1 MSMVTATRQEMMY
14 CPGCS
19 HAAVLEQLG
28 AALDRLGLPPEQ
40 VCLVSDIGCIGTADR
55 YFACHTFHGLHGRS
69 ITYAEAIK
77 RCRPDLLVV
86 VLIGDGGCGIGTA
99 HLVHTARRGVG
110 IKVFV
115 CNNFNFG
122 MTGGQHSPTTPA
134 GGVTATTPTGAG
146 DRPLDVCQ
154 LVIASG
160 GAFVARCSALDR
172 NLPEMIDATLRAP
185 GFALLDIWELCVAY
199 YMPTNKLNPPKLV
212 EMSRELGMP
221 FGILKNEPGR
231 TDGQP
236 AARPAADVPAG
247 GSRIGPSGGEHSRAP
262 ARAGVIPGLRW
273 PPRVEIALAGSAGE
287 RIRSAAGVIGEI
299 LVAAGLQVAQLD
311 DYPITVRK
319 GFSLSN
325 LIVAQQPIRYT
336 GLRTPELVIIQSE
349 DGLRRFGSLA
359 ELSPET
365 LLIVNDE
372 LTWESTPAR
381 VLPVTLAPLIRQVER
396 ANVALALLTC
406 GLIQCG
412 WITAEALRNLA
423 GATLKGRFREANLR
437 AIEAGMRL
445 VSVPAA
451 RA

>member
-69 ITYAEAIK
+69 VTYAEAIK
-77 RCRPDLLVV
+77 RCRPDLLVI

-110 IKVFV
+110 VKVFV

-160 GAFVARCSALDR
+160 GAFVARCSAFDR

-185 GFALLDIWELCVAY
+185 GFALLDIWELCTAY

-221 FGILKNEPGR
+221 FGILKNEPAR
-231 TDGQP
+231 TDGRAAAALDADTGP
-236 AARPAADVPAG
+236 AVARPGSPPTPLATDRPRFDVR
-247 GSRIGPSGGEHSRAP
+247 S
-262 ARAGVIPGLRW
+262 GLRW
-273 PPRVEIALAGSAGE
+273 PQRVEIALAGSAGE

-325 LIVAQQPIRYT
+325 LIVARQPIRYT

-349 DGLRRFGSLA
+349 DGLRRFGSLV
-359 ELSPET
+359 ELPPQT
-365 LLIVNDE
+365 LVIVNDE

-381 VLPVTLAPLIRQVER
+381 VQPVTLAPLIRQVER
-396 ANVALALLTC
+396 ANVALALLAH

-423 GATLKGRFREANLR
+423 DATLKGRFREANLR
-437 AIEAGMRL
+437 AIEAGVTL
-445 VSVPAA
+445 ESSPAA
-451 RA
+451 RS